1 MEELNPKS
9 EYRNTKQILIS
20 NVQNKN
26 KKNGGIFQINIY
38 S

>member
-1 MEELNPKS
+1 MKELNPKY

-26 KKNGGIFQINIY
+26 KKDGGIFQININ